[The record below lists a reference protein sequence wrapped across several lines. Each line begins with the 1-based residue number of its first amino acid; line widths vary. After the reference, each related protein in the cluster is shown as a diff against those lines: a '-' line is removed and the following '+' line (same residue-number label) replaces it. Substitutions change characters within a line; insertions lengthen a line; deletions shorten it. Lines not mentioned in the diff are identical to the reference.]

1 MYYICYVQDL
11 KCSTVLQKQ
20 AAFHSE
26 RSKAR
31 CPQQECTQSLQE
43 HFEYQLSEQT
53 NQARNN
59 NYELEDRG
67 PYFTLIDTYWEDRR
81 EINSL
86 RSITY
91 CGKVWKNKARGTP
104 VGNCSQLGVFP
115 VPLQALFVRTL
126 LSWFIWASKIISLQI
141 TADMVIK
148 WASSACGRK
157 ER

>member
-1 MYYICYVQDL
+1 MSYIGYVQGL
-11 KCSTVLQKQ
+11 KCSVVLQKQ

-31 CPQQECTQSLQE
+31 MLQE

-67 PYFTLIDTYWEDRR
+67 PYFTLIDTCWEDKR

-86 RSITY
+86 HSITY
-91 CGKVWKNKARGTP
+91 CGKV
-104 VGNCSQLGVFP
+104 
-115 VPLQALFVRTL
+115 
-126 LSWFIWASKIISLQI
+126 
-141 TADMVIK
+141 
-148 WASSACGRK
+148 
-157 ER
+157 